1 MRVVIT
7 TTHSCNNI
15 MQSVTLILFIR
26 SWKMYIKK
34 NLFTVPISVYNF
46 LISSILKRQKYKPE
60 KEMKFRRK
68 N

>member
-46 LISSILKRQKYKPE
+46 LDFKHSETTKIQAGKGNE
-60 KEMKFRRK
+60 V
-68 N
+68 